1 MRGKPFE
8 VGNQFGHGREGAKN
22 RTSRAF
28 REALERTFAEHGEN
42 AMKVAWI
49 ESPLEMLKI
58 VASLE
63 PRELQADYKID
74 RYSSTEE
81 LRAYVARWL
90 PQALSGPAVIGV
102 LEKPPAIEHIE
113 SEHVEARDT
122 IR

>member
-49 ESPLEMLKI
+49 ESPLEMLKL

-90 PQALSGPAVIGV
+90 RLNTGSAVIYFICN
-102 LEKPPAIEHIE
+102 PWR
-113 SEHVEARDT
+113 ARPLQGADLSRGT
-122 IR
+122 ILPV